1 MWAVIAF
8 ISSVLVALIIGV
20 FIGMYIAWKDE
31 YSDKK
36 EKSNLSKM
44 TDEEIKARYIL

>member
-1 MWAVIAF
+1 MIVIAF

-20 FIGMYIAWKDE
+20 FIGLYIAYKDE

-36 EKSNLSKM
+36 DKELSKM
-44 TDEEIKARYIL
+44 TDEEIRAKYIL